1 MILMRLEQL
10 PLKISQKTNFPRKTF
25 GLLKLAVLKG
35 KSFFNNSGL
44 CLSKWYAHESF
55 AFNFLN
61 DRKTISNRL
70 PFYIQNIKIHLQI
83 LNILPQIKP
92 SSPRS

>member
-1 MILMRLEQL
+1 MILTRLEQL

-35 KSFFNNSGL
+35 KSFFTNSGL

-55 AFNFLN
+55 NFLN
-61 DRKTISNRL
+61 DRKTIGNRL
-70 PFYIQNIKIHLQI
+70 PFYIHKIL
-83 LNILPQIKP
+83 KYTYKY
-92 SSPRS
+92 